1 MNTPKFEIQRHIKDG
16 KVQIEMIVW
25 NSTFSD
31 ELHDLVVALGYKL
44 TTDIT
49 GRRSVFCLTPAEVD
63 AARNPVMKFFNAKG
77 EWK

>member
-1 MNTPKFEIQRHIKDG
+1 MNTPKFEIQRHVNNG

-31 ELHDLVVALGYKL
+31 ELHSLVVCLGYKL
-44 TTDIT
+44 TEDIT
-49 GRRSVFCLTPAEVD
+49 GRRSIMCSTPAEID
-63 AARNPVMKFFNAKG
+63 AARNPIVKFFDAKG